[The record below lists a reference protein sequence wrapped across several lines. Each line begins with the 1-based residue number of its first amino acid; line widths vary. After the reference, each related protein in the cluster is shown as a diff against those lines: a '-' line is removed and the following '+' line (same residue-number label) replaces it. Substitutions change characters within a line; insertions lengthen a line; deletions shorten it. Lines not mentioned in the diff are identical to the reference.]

1 MDYNSLVRETIDY
14 GFRIKSLCV
23 DKIKYLALVNVIK
36 DLLNVCYVCL
46 IVDDSIVQNIAVP
59 ISELGEESKRLLFMR
74 RNERNMFAR
83 IVNSLNFE
91 QAMDLSQYAWGQ
103 AKVDLLE
110 RAIYNG
116 GTPTMQF
123 ILANICENGLYGIKK
138 DLHEALSIY
147 EDMLHF
153 DGIAT
158 SNHIDRVRKL
168 IEESEH
174 S

>member
-1 MDYNSLVRETIDY
+1 
-14 GFRIKSLCV
+14 
-23 DKIKYLALVNVIK
+23 
-36 DLLNVCYVCL
+36 
-46 IVDDSIVQNIAVP
+46 
-59 ISELGEESKRLLFMR
+59 
-74 RNERNMFAR
+74 MFTR

-123 ILANICENGLYGIKK
+123 ILANIYENRLYGIKK

-153 DGIAT
+153 DGIAI